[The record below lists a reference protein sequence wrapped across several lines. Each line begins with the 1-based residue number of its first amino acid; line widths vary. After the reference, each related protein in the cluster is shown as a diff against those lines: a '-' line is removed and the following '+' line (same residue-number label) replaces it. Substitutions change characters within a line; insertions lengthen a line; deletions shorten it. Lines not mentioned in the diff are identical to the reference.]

1 MNTNTRNI
9 TTNCELPWCM
19 LEPFNE
25 SLNTMD
31 LILFHLCEEYEEY
44 KEYYKNLIKRSP
56 ERVSILDNSAYEFFI
71 KGQVLDLDR
80 YCEIINELNPTY
92 YILPDELM
100 DYDMTLDKINQ
111 FIKNYMSKITVN
123 SQPIIVVQG
132 NTSEEFV
139 ELYDEV
145 FENHK
150 TLKRNIAIPFHNS
163 FFKTLPVD
171 SIVIKTFE
179 HMLKDKKILGSEDVQ
194 YAMGRV
200 QWMLNHKYLLKN
212 CDYIHILGSHCPLEK
227 LFYNGLVNSMDTGY
241 PVKCGVKGYNLF
253 DEPSKPDII
262 IDEFFK
268 SPFDDNAKT
277 IIKNNIIRFS
287 KM

>member
-1 MNTNTRNI
+1 MNPNTRNI

-71 KGQVLDLDR
+71 KRQVLDLDR

-111 FIKNYMSKITVN
+111 FIKNYMTKITVN
-123 SQPIIVVQG
+123 SQQIIVVKG

-200 QWMLNHKYLLKN
+200 QWILNHKYLLKN

-268 SPFDDNAKT
+268 STFDDNAKT

>member
-1 MNTNTRNI
+1 MNPNTRNI

-71 KGQVLDLDR
+71 KRQVLDLDR

-111 FIKNYMSKITVN
+111 FIKNYMPKITAN

-132 NTSEEFV
+132 NTSEELV

-145 FENHK
+145 FEDHK
-150 TLKRNIAIPFHNS
+150 ALKRNIAIPFHNS

-200 QWMLNHKYLLKN
+200 QWILNHKYLLKN

-268 SPFDDNAKT
+268 STFDDNAKT